1 MAGTNAVHLESS
13 SASTRPTSVDG
24 PSEARVA
31 SSGSKRATLYRMVTS
46 EHICPFGLKSLHLLK
61 SKGYEVEDHPLR
73 NRAEQEA
80 FKVEHGVETTP
91 QTFID
96 GERIGGHDDLRRHF
110 GLAVKDKDETTYAPI
125 IAIFGTTTLMAAAL
139 VWNLYAG
146 FNPVRW
152 AEWFIAFSMCAL
164 AIQKLRDVDGFSNGF
179 LGYDLL
185 AQRWVP
191 YAKIYPYAEAFAG
204 IGMMAVIGSALVLDP
219 AVGAGIGP
227 GAWLMW
233 PTALTALFIGSI
245 GAVSVV
251 KAVYIDKRDIKC
263 ACVGGDSNVPLGA
276 ISLTENVMMVLMA
289 LWMIGKALA

>member
-1 MAGTNAVHLESS
+1 MTLTAEDS
-13 SASTRPTSVDG
+13 
-24 PSEARVA
+24 PSHAHAA
-31 SSGSKRATLYRMVTS
+31 SSPKSATKTATLYRMVTS

-61 SKGYEVEDHPLR
+61 SNGYEVEDHPLR
-73 NRAEQEA
+73 DRAEQNA
-80 FKVEHGVETTP
+80 FKAEHDVKTTP

-96 GERIGGHDDLRRHF
+96 GTRIGGHDDLRRHF
-110 GLAVKDKDETTYAPI
+110 GLKVKDKDETTYAPI
-125 IAIFGTTTLMAAAL
+125 VAIFGTAALMAAAL
-139 VWNLYAG
+139 VWNLYVG

-164 AIQKLRDVDGFSNGF
+164 SIQKLRDVDGFSNGF

-204 IGMMAVIGSALVLDP
+204 IGMIAVIGSALVLAP
-219 AVGAGIGP
+219 AVGMDVGLSVGP

-233 PTALTALFIGSI
+233 PTALTALFIGGI

-263 ACVGGDSNVPLGA
+263 ACVGGDSNVSLGA

-289 LWMIGKALA
+289 LWMIGKTFA